1 MTSQL
6 ADALLAA
13 RLLAHSRDRLGGMCL
28 RGGGP
33 ARDLV
38 LDALRAL
45 LPPETPFRRLP
56 GHIDDDR
63 LSGGTD
69 IAASLASGTLVLQ
82 RGLLAEVAGG
92 VLVIPMAERLRIDIA
107 GRVAQ
112 AMDNGAA
119 FLLIL
124 LEDGADGDDRPP
136 PALMER
142 VAFDLSLNA
151 VRPADLATP
160 LPAPDTPTPATL
172 DSEAMSALAATATA
186 LGVASL
192 RPLLHSATAARA
204 HAALTGRAL
213 AEMADLEAATRL
225 ILAPRATQLP
235 PEPEQPQPP
244 APEQPEREQ
253 EQNDSEEDD
262 TPPDIPEDLLIEA
275 ARAMIPPDV
284 LDAIAKGR
292 AQRSARGGGQGRRT
306 GSAMRGKPLG
316 ARPGMPGGGVRMAL
330 VDTLRA
336 AIPWQGSLHESE
348 FYVR

>member
-142 VAFDLSLNA
+142 VAF
-151 VRPADLATP
+151 
-160 LPAPDTPTPATL
+160 
-172 DSEAMSALAATATA
+172 
-186 LGVASL
+186 
-192 RPLLHSATAARA
+192 
-204 HAALTGRAL
+204 
-213 AEMADLEAATRL
+213 
-225 ILAPRATQLP
+225 
-235 PEPEQPQPP
+235 
-244 APEQPEREQ
+244 
-253 EQNDSEEDD
+253 
-262 TPPDIPEDLLIEA
+262 
-275 ARAMIPPDV
+275 
-284 LDAIAKGR
+284 
-292 AQRSARGGGQGRRT
+292 
-306 GSAMRGKPLG
+306 
-316 ARPGMPGGGVRMAL
+316 
-330 VDTLRA
+330 
-336 AIPWQGSLHESE
+336 
-348 FYVR
+348 